1 MIKYTVETK
10 YYYYLSLVFL
20 LLPFSISSFFGRL
33 LFGCIIE
40 QQHLSVSVQFSLR
53 SVKLLLWPGTG
64 ITSILE
70 SLLLPCLQVSLRSCD
85 TPSVTNLLS
94 QLVFLFTF
102 NYLFYLNLL

>member
-20 LLPFSISSFFGRL
+20 LLPFSISSFFRRL
-33 LFGCIIE
+33 LFSCIIE

-53 SVKLLLWPGTG
+53 SVKLLLWPGIG
-64 ITSILE
+64 NHITSILE

-85 TPSVTNLLS
+85 TPSVTNLF
-94 QLVFLFTF
+94 VVAVGFFI
-102 NYLFYLNLL
+102 YI